1 MNLTVRDHH
10 RSGTNLPP
18 DVGGKEVYY
27 PCSDGKPMGETGLH
41 VQTIITL
48 YQLLTSRF
56 RRSEDVAVIAN
67 MMFYYVEGDPKK
79 VISPDVFIVRNVG
92 NHVRRI
98 FKLWDEAAPDVV
110 FEVSSRGTRQADLE
124 HKFLLY
130 QQFGVKE
137 YYVFDPEYDYL
148 GDEPLR
154 AFRLVEGVFVKS
166 EVRDGR
172 VFSPALGLEL
182 ADTGTG
188 LRLFDRKAGEFL
200 KTYDELDDS
209 IDDLEA
215 ALEDIESERVG
226 KIAEIRKL
234 EAENEKLRAEIDKL
248 KRN

>member
-1 MNLTVRDHH
+1 MNQTARDHH
-10 RSGTNLPP
+10 RSGAKLPP
-18 DVGGKEVYY
+18 NLGGEEVYY

-48 YQLLTSRF
+48 YQLLTNHF
-56 RRSEDVAVIAN
+56 RRSDDAAVIAN
-67 MMFYYVEGDPKK
+67 VMFYYVEGDPKK
-79 VISPDVFIVRNVG
+79 VISPDVFVVRNVG

-98 FKLWDEAAPDVV
+98 FRLWDEAPPDVV
-110 FEVSSRGTRQADLE
+110 FEISSRGTRQADLK

-154 AFRLVEGVFVKS
+154 AFRLVDGVFVKS

-182 ADTGTG
+182 VDAGKG
-188 LRLFDRKAGEFL
+188 LRLFDCKTGEFL
-200 KTYDELDDS
+200 KTYDELD
-209 IDDLEA
+209 
-215 ALEDIESERVG
+215 ESVG
-226 KIAEIRKL
+226 DL
-234 EAENEKLRAEIDKL
+234 EAENEELRAEIEKL
-248 KRN
+248 KRSNGI

>member
-10 RSGTNLPP
+10 RTGTGLPP
-18 DVGGKEVYY
+18 NIGGEEVYY

-48 YQLLTSRF
+48 YQLLTNHF
-56 RRSEDVAVIAN
+56 RRSDDAAVIAN

-79 VISPDVFIVRNVG
+79 VISPDVFVVRNVG

-98 FKLWDEAAPDVV
+98 FRLWDEAPPDVV
-110 FEVSSRGTRQADLE
+110 FEISSRGTRTADLK

-154 AFRLVEGVFVKS
+154 AFRLVDGVFVKC
-166 EVRDGR
+166 EVSDGR

-182 ADTGTG
+182 VDTGKG
-188 LRLFDRKAGEFL
+188 LRLFDRKTGEFL

-215 ALEDIESERVG
+215 
-226 KIAEIRKL
+226 
-234 EAENEKLRAEIDKL
+234 ENERLRAEIDEL
-248 KRN
+248 KRK